1 MFKPCFSATQVAGA
15 IGRHT
20 YQPVHQVMYEV
31 LKKDT
36 HAAEIIRS
44 IEKRHN
50 RKPTKN
56 FKGAVLK
63 DREIQKSV
71 FTALDNCKVADKA
84 IAIELAAAEVLV
96 EAEKRS
102 HEIDLKKA
110 AGIEI
115 SEKEKKAA
123 EIAVVQAAEVLV
135 EAEKRSHEVN
145 MKKAAGIEVSE
156 EEKKTAEIAVV
167 QAAEV
172 LVETEKRSH
181 EVDMKKAAVIKVSE
195 EEKKAA
201 EVAVVQAAEARKVAA
216 AQVAAAPSVATSLN
230 AVEAACKKVVER
242 TPNMTPEMATQ
253 LLADAR
259 GEVSKKRGLQNED
272 SILNTYESERKV
284 VLIERNTRMLRME
297 KDDFTLVGRTDGFV
311 AEQNRVV
318 DSKDRTTYWKTV
330 PVYDEIQLRVYMHL
344 LDATDSE
351 LIEKFPNG
359 SRRATVF
366 VNDPEEWADIESK
379 LHLVTRK
386 MRDILADASSLEELV
401 FKNTVENGD

>member
-44 IEKRHN
+44 IEKSHN

-84 IAIELAAAEVLV
+84 TAIELAAAEVLV

-123 EIAVVQAAEVLV
+123 EL
-135 EAEKRSHEVN
+135 
-145 MKKAAGIEVSE
+145 
-156 EEKKTAEIAVV
+156 
-167 QAAEV
+167 
-172 LVETEKRSH
+172 
-181 EVDMKKAAVIKVSE
+181 AVI
-195 EEKKAA
+195 
-201 EVAVVQAAEARKVAA
+201 QATEARKVAA
-216 AQVAAAPSVATSLN
+216 AQVAAAPSVAASLN